1 MFTVVIISDNMTD
14 NSQHSSS
21 RFAAAGLSQKLY
33 MRTESG
39 ELLEIVPLSAGL
51 LLPLNNSVAGSNSSV
66 IPTTCPDMINR
77 VFSLFDQNSK
87 QNVQLSRQNDLNS
100 NLNDSDQVSRQNSP
114 IFDQND
120 EIFDQN
126 DKIFDQNDDIPC
138 QNAQNS
144 NVSNHNSKKVHQG
157 PGPSTKKSGSKSVSK
172 KGGRRQFMTEEDE
185 RCDNLSVKSIFLTC
199 YF

>member
-1 MFTVVIISDNMTD
+1 
-14 NSQHSSS
+14 
-21 RFAAAGLSQKLY
+21 
-33 MRTESG
+33 
-39 ELLEIVPLSAGL
+39 
-51 LLPLNNSVAGSNSSV
+51 
-66 IPTTCPDMINR
+66 MINR
-77 VFSLFDQNSK
+77 VFSSFDQNSK

-157 PGPSTKKSGSKSVSK
+157 PGSSTEKSGSKSKSK

-199 YF
+199 CYF